1 MNINRDKFFME
12 DFKVCYLGFV
22 NICNVVQGWNMS
34 KVSRKDGLV
43 EGWVKPIRG
52 EVKKSTF

>member
-1 MNINRDKFFME
+1 MNINRDKFFMK
-12 DFKVCYLGFV
+12 DFKACYLGLV

-43 EGWVKPIRG
+43 EGWVKPTKGRG
-52 EVKKSTF
+52 